1 MQSTYPLDF
10 IILKIVQEIVAPTLL
25 SVLRLQSQQKHENEC
40 DTIKLKTMPI
50 IQHKIWIWK
59 KEQ

>member
-1 MQSTYPLDF
+1 MQSMYTTYPLDF

-25 SVLRLQSQQKHENEC
+25 SVLRLQNQQRHENEC

-50 IQHKIWIWK
+50 MQHKL
-59 KEQ
+59 